1 MSHDLS
7 QHPILQGMPPL
18 VHLQQHVPRLS
29 HLQQPLRAADDVC
42 LEAFYVNLKKK
53 HVVTA
58 ADSIV

>member
-7 QHPILQGMPPL
+7 QHPVLQGVPPL

-29 HLQQPLRAADDVC
+29 HLQQALRAADDVC

-53 HVVTA
+53 HVVAA